1 MLNLV
6 YKWINYFKIKNINYI
21 FIYKVMNK
29 EHFSIEYVQSI
40 SNTLKMNKIKCY
52 EIFLTE
58 IKKLIINKAK
68 QGENNLYYQI
78 PAFKLGVPPYNKKD
92 CAIFLHDQLKDMKFD
107 VEIFKNNENYF
118 LNIKWGGY
126 TTTNTTNITINSL
139 KKNDKNNQKPTD
151 KYTYIHSN
159 GIVDELP
166 INNDYKKSNTIH
178 I

>member
-1 MLNLV
+1 
-6 YKWINYFKIKNINYI
+6 
-21 FIYKVMNK
+21 MNK

-52 EIFLTE
+52 DIFLTE

-92 CAIFLHDQLKDMKFD
+92 CAIFLHDQLKDMKFN

-118 LNIKWGGY
+118 LNIKWGHY
-126 TTTNTTNITINSL
+126 QSNVQTSVNKPTVHKTN
-139 KKNDKNNQKPTD
+139 KKNNEQIEQITD

-166 INNDYKKSNTIH
+166 INTKYQKTNTIH